1 MTTPEQS
8 KDLRAKYRLQTA
20 HAIVE
25 AYVSLVEERET
36 DAVSMADV
44 AARAGTSERTVHRHY
59 PTRVD
64 LYAAAG
70 EYINSEVFGL
80 IEMSSLRDLPDVYAR
95 VVELYERRPRLAML
109 MARSATFQP
118 LRTGFRAAL
127 HTRLEQLF
135 DAEYPEADSAIRRRA
150 IAGLSYLDSVTA
162 WAALRQE
169 SGLDGFEVAET
180 VGWLMKL
187 VLNDVDRDL

>member
-80 IEMSSLRDLPDVYAR
+80 IEMSCCATYRMSTRASSSST
-95 VVELYERRPRLAML
+95 
-109 MARSATFQP
+109 SADQ
-118 LRTGFRAAL
+118 
-127 HTRLEQLF
+127 
-135 DAEYPEADSAIRRRA
+135 
-150 IAGLSYLDSVTA
+150 
-162 WAALRQE
+162 
-169 SGLDGFEVAET
+169 
-180 VGWLMKL
+180 GW
-187 VLNDVDRDL
+187 RC

>member
-1 MTTPEQS
+1 MTAADQS
-8 KDLRAKYRLQTA
+8 KDLRSKYRAQTA

-25 AYVSLVEERET
+25 AYVLLVEERET

-64 LYAAAG
+64 LFAAAG

-80 IEMSSLRDLPDVYAR
+80 IEMSSLGEMPVVYAR
-95 VVELYERRPRLAML
+95 VVERYERRPRLAML

-118 LRTGFRAAL
+118 MRTGFRAAL
-127 HTRLEQLF
+127 QARLEQLF
-135 DAEYPEADSAIRRRA
+135 DAEYPEADPATRRRV
-150 IAGLSYLDSVTA
+150 IAGLLYLDSVAA

-169 SGLDGFEVAET
+169 SGLDGLEVAET
-180 VGWLMKL
+180 VGWMMKL
-187 VLNDVDRDL
+187 VLNDVDRNS